1 MNLGGIKLPSSTIQQ
16 GACHM
21 EQAAEEVRTILQCF
35 QDGYAACVEKYPTPR
50 QPLGEWQAAQ
60 ENHTVRIKLRG

>member
-1 MNLGGIKLPSSTIQQ
+1 
-16 GACHM
+16 M

-50 QPLGEWQAAQ
+50 QPLGEWQATQ